1 VLQHDWFAA
10 RGITGPDLPPRGKG
24 NDRLREGL
32 WYSTLV
38 NSLPMLLRFED
49 RNSMAHSVESRVPFL
64 TPSLVEFILSLP
76 EEFII
81 GDDGG
86 SKCIFRE
93 AMRGLTPDVVL
104 DRRDKLGFDTP
115 EKSWL
120 MAPEAQQWA
129 SGLLQSDA
137 ADSLKLLNMDLIRRE
152 WAGAAAGRAAF
163 PPWLWR
169 VLNLILWVQTRGVR
183 C

>member
-1 VLQHDWFAA
+1 
-10 RGITGPDLPPRGKG
+10 
-24 NDRLREGL
+24 
-32 WYSTLV
+32 
-38 NSLPMLLRFED
+38 MLLRFED

-76 EEFII
+76 EKYII
-81 GDDGG
+81 GDDGT
-86 SKCIFRE
+86 SKSIFRE

-120 MAPEAQQWA
+120 LSPEAKQWA
-129 SGLLQSDA
+129 TGLINSDA
-137 ADSLKLLNMDLIRRE
+137 AASLELLNMDLIRRGWE
-152 WAGAAAGRAAF
+152 DASAGRAPC

-169 VLNLILWVQTRGVR
+169 VLNLILWVQGRGVR